1 MLWRVDRHPVARA
14 LLALRCSFRAKRCVW
29 EPCSS
34 SSTRLLAS
42 DKKSFFP
49 GATKT
54 QTARMQLLSLEVA
67 RTILCADAVVLAA
80 AVTGCAAPGTWGCVG
95 TATYAGAA
103 KWREVSS

>member
-1 MLWRVDRHPVARA
+1 MRLGT
-14 LLALRCSFRAKRCVW
+14 LLQFQQPTFGFGL
-29 EPCSS
+29 EI
-34 SSTRLLAS
+34 L
-42 DKKSFFP
+42 FP
-49 GATKT
+49 GPTKT